1 MKFVADT
8 MLGRLARWLRLL
20 GFDVLYPETE
30 NDKELLKFADERI
43 ILTRDKELGKKEN
56 VFLIKSVR
64 IDEQMKQVMNELK
77 LEIKAPL
84 SRCSVCNQVL
94 VEADKKSVEN
104 LVPER
109 IYTNHNTFW
118 RCPDCD
124 RIYWKG
130 SHYDKIMKNVNSLS
144 KTLQQ

>member
-8 MLGRLARWLRLL
+8 MLGRLARWMRLL
-20 GFDVLYPETE
+20 GFDVLYPETVD
-30 NDKELLKFADERI
+30 DKELLKFADERI

-56 VFLIKSVR
+56 VFLIKSVG
-64 IDEQMKQVMNELK
+64 IDEQLKQVMNELK

-84 SRCSVCNQVL
+84 SRCSVCNQIL
-94 VEADKKSVEN
+94 VEADKKSVKN

-109 IYTNHNTFW
+109 IYTNHDTFW
-118 RCPDCD
+118 RCPDCE

>member
-1 MKFVADT
+1 MKFAADT
-8 MLGRLARWLRLL
+8 MLGRLARWMRLL
-20 GFDVLYPETE
+20 GFDVLYPETVD
-30 NDKELLKFADERI
+30 DKELLKFADERI

-64 IDEQMKQVMNELK
+64 IDEQLKQVMNELK

-84 SRCSVCNQVL
+84 SRCSVCNHLL
-94 VEADKKSVEN
+94 VESDKKSVEN

-109 IYTNHNTFW
+109 VYNNHNTFW
-118 RCPDCD
+118 RCPDCN

-130 SHYDKIMKNVNSLS
+130 SHYDKIIRKVEIFS
-144 KTLQQ
+144 KTLQK

>member
-20 GFDVLYPETE
+20 GFDVLYP
-30 NDKELLKFADERI
+30 NLDDKELLKFADERI
-43 ILTRDKELGKKEN
+43 ILTRDKELGEKEN
-56 VFLIKSVR
+56 VFLIKSV
-64 IDEQMKQVMNELK
+64 DVNEQMKQVINELRV
-77 LEIKAPL
+77 EINTPL

-94 VEADKKSVEN
+94 VEEDKKSVKN

-109 IYTNHNTFW
+109 IYKSNDMFW
-118 RCPDCD
+118 RCPGCN

-130 SHYDKIMKNVNSLS
+130 SHYDKIMKKIEELGN
-144 KTLQQ
+144 K

>member
-1 MKFVADT
+1 MRFVADT

-20 GFDVLYPETE
+20 GFDVLYPKDLD
-30 NDKELLKFADERI
+30 DKELLKFADERI
-43 ILTRDKELGKKEN
+43 VLTRDKELGKKEN
-56 VFLIKSVR
+56 VFLIKSVN
-64 IDEQMKQVMNELK
+64 IDEQLKQVINELK

-84 SRCSVCNQVL
+84 SRCSVCNHLL
-94 VEADKKSVEN
+94 VESDKKSVEN

-109 IYTNHNTFW
+109 VYNNHNTFW
-118 RCPDCD
+118 RCPDCN
-124 RIYWKG
+124 RVYWKG

>member
-1 MKFVADT
+1 MKFAADT
-8 MLGRLARWLRLL
+8 MLGRLARWMRLL
-20 GFDVLYPETE
+20 GFDVLYPETVD
-30 NDKELLKFADERI
+30 DKELLKFADERI

-64 IDEQMKQVMNELK
+64 IDEQLKQVMNELK

-84 SRCSVCNQVL
+84 SRCSVCNQIL
-94 VEADKKSVEN
+94 AEVEKSSVKA

-109 IYTNHNTFW
+109 IYNNHDTFW
-118 RCPDCD
+118 RCPDCN

-130 SHYDKIMKNVNSLS
+130 SHYDKIMDTVSRLKS
-144 KTLQQ
+144 K

>member
-1 MKFVADT
+1 MRFVADT

-20 GFDVLYPETE
+20 GFDVLYPETAD
-30 NDKELLKFADERI
+30 DKELLKFADERI

-64 IDEQMKQVMNELK
+64 IDEQLKQVMNELK

-84 SRCSVCNQVL
+84 SRCSVCNQIL
-94 VEADKKSVEN
+94 IEADKKSVEN

-109 IYTNHNTFW
+109 IYNNCDVFW
-118 RCPDCD
+118 RCPDCE

-130 SHYDKIMKNVNSLS
+130 SHYDKIMKNVNSLG